1 MKASVHKL
9 ISEMRNLRVLVVHAY
24 DAHTEE
30 LVRHIRRIGC
40 TTEAIWPL
48 PDKLPDNIDMLFLG
62 LDEKPNPGLIKA
74 IRSFPRVRPSIIGV
88 VAYENPSV
96 LQQLIDLKADA
107 VVAQPARPY
116 GILSSM
122 VLARR
127 IWLDAQEKEAAMLK
141 LQEKVH
147 QEQTL
152 NRAKLILMKLHR
164 IGEEDAY
171 NVMREQAMAKR
182 VRIVEIA
189 EAIINADGILGN
201 MAPKKR
207 EVSGSE

>member
-1 MKASVHKL
+1 
-9 ISEMRNLRVLVVHAY
+9 MRNLRVLVIHAY

-40 TTEAIWPL
+40 NTEAVWPV
-48 PDKLPDNIDMLFLG
+48 PEKLPDNVDILFLG
-62 LDEKPNPGLIKA
+62 LDEKPNPVLTKAIKA
-74 IRSFPRVRPSIIGV
+74 YPRARPSIIGV

-96 LQQLIDLKADA
+96 LQQLIELNADA
-107 VVAQPARPY
+107 VIAQPARPY
-116 GILSSM
+116 GVLSSM

-127 IWLDAQEKEAAMLK
+127 IRLDAQANELALLK

-152 NRAKLILMKLHR
+152 NRAKLILMKLHQ
-164 IGEEDAY
+164 IGEEEAY
-171 NVMREQAMAKR
+171 SIMREQAMVKR

-201 MAPKKR
+201 MAPKKKL
-207 EVSGSE
+207 S